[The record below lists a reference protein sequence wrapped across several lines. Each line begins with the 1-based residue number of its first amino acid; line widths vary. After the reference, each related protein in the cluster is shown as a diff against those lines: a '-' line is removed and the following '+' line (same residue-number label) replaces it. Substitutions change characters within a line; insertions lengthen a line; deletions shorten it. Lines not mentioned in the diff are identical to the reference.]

1 MTHWY
6 TADLHLGHEN
16 IIPFSG
22 RPFRHA
28 GHMDAVLI
36 ANLWEKVGHDDDL
49 WIIGDFAFGPKA
61 KDEDW
66 LTMIFGQLPGARRHL
81 VVGNHDG
88 PLTQSLPW
96 DSVDLMCEVED
107 PAASLPITLCH
118 YPMMTWHH
126 ARKGALHLFGHVHH
140 GWPGSSNSVNV
151 GVDVWDFF
159 PVTAQEAVHR
169 ARKMSAHKHW
179 ADVEPRVR

>member
-1 MTHWY
+1 MTNWY
-6 TADLHLGHEN
+6 TADLHFGHEN

-22 RPFRHA
+22 RPFRNA

-36 ANLWEKVGHDDDL
+36 ANLWEKVGPEDDL

-61 KDEDW
+61 KDQDW

-96 DSVDLMCEVED
+96 DSVDLMCEVDD
-107 PAASLPITLCH
+107 PSCDLPVTLCH

-126 ARKGALHLFGHVHH
+126 ARKGALHLFGHVH
-140 GWPGSSNSVNV
+140 GSWQGSASSVNV
-151 GVDVWDFF
+151 GIDVWDFS
-159 PVTAQEAVHR
+159 PVTASEAALR
-169 ARKMSAHKHW
+169 ARRLPRHKHW
-179 ADVEPRVR
+179 GDVERGQA